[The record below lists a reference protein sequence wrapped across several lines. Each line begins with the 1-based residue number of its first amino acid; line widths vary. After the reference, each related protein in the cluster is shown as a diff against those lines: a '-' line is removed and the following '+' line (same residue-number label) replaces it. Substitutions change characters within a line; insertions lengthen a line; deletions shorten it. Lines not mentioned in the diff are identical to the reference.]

1 MPKDL
6 DKVFKKPA
14 DCSFCHG
21 IKSGQRISNIQPD
34 EFEENYAYNGNV
46 VVVTDATKNW
56 TATEVFDFWYFKNLY
71 EKEDPNRKTLECQFF
86 RYKTD
91 FKTIFDAFKMD
102 KDRVEYKSGTEPWYF
117 GWSNCNEQIAE
128 MLRKHYDRPYFLPRT
143 SELNAIDWIFM
154 GGRGLGAH
162 MHLDNVRLP
171 SWQAQ
176 LKGTKEW
183 LLAPPPECIFE
194 CNFFS
199 VIVNPGDISKCDCSL
214 DISQKFLP
222 TFPNFS
228 CARHEQVVP
237 QDERFIRRHQHHH
250 RSRI

>member
-1 MPKDL
+1 MPKDV
-6 DKVFKKPA
+6 DKVFRKPA

-21 IKSGQRISNIQPD
+21 IKSGQRISNMQPD

-56 TATEVFDFWYFKNLY
+56 TATEVFNFWYFKNLY
-71 EKEDPNRKTLECQFF
+71 EIEDPNRKTLECQFF

-91 FKTIFDAFKMD
+91 FKTIFEAFKMN
-102 KDRVEYKSGTEPWYF
+102 KDRVEYKTGTEPWYF
-117 GWSNCNEQIAE
+117 GWSNCNEQIAA

-183 LLAPPPECIFE
+183 LLAPPPECIFK

-199 VIVNPGDISKCDCSL
+199 VIVNPGDISK
-214 DISQKFLP
+214 FNRV
-222 TFPNFS
+222 T
-228 CARHEQVVP
+228 
-237 QDERFIRRHQHHH
+237 
-250 RSRI
+250 